1 MARREKPVFLNDPQW
16 YKDAVIYQVHVKSF
30 YDANNDGIGD
40 FAGLIEKLDY
50 IADLGVNTL
59 WLLPFYPSPRRDDG
73 YDIAQYRGV
82 HSDYGSLADARRF
95 IAEAHRRGLRVIT
108 ELVINHTSD
117 QHPWFIRARHAKK
130 GSRAR
135 DYYVWSDSDEKY
147 QGTRIIFI
155 DTEQSNWTWDP
166 VAQQYYWHRF

>member
-59 WLLPFYPSPRRDDG
+59 GCCRSTRRHAATTATTSPSTVACTATTAASPTPAGSSPRP
-73 YDIAQYRGV
+73 I
-82 HSDYGSLADARRF
+82 DAVC
-95 IAEAHRRGLRVIT
+95 G
-108 ELVINHTSD
+108 
-117 QHPWFIRARHAKK
+117 
-130 GSRAR
+130 
-135 DYYVWSDSDEKY
+135 
-147 QGTRIIFI
+147 
-155 DTEQSNWTWDP
+155 
-166 VAQQYYWHRF
+166 

>member
-59 WLLPFYPSPRRDDG
+59 WLLPFYPRRAATTATTSPSTVACTATTAASPTPAASSPRPIG
-73 YDIAQYRGV
+73 AACG
-82 HSDYGSLADARRF
+82 
-95 IAEAHRRGLRVIT
+95 
-108 ELVINHTSD
+108 
-117 QHPWFIRARHAKK
+117 
-130 GSRAR
+130 
-135 DYYVWSDSDEKY
+135 
-147 QGTRIIFI
+147 
-155 DTEQSNWTWDP
+155 
-166 VAQQYYWHRF
+166 

>member
-59 WLLPFYPSPRRDDG
+59 AAAVLPVATPRRRPTSPSTVACTVTTAASPTPAGSSPRP
-73 YDIAQYRGV
+73 I
-82 HSDYGSLADARRF
+82 DAVC
-95 IAEAHRRGLRVIT
+95 G
-108 ELVINHTSD
+108 
-117 QHPWFIRARHAKK
+117 
-130 GSRAR
+130 
-135 DYYVWSDSDEKY
+135 
-147 QGTRIIFI
+147 
-155 DTEQSNWTWDP
+155 
-166 VAQQYYWHRF
+166 